1 MGGIRHLLVGAGLA
15 TAVAMS
21 TGAALTY
28 YEGALPTTLN
38 PLYAAKMVDYRAQE
52 LVFDRLWLH
61 SPINNE
67 LVSRLVESW
76 EMVEAGKAI
85 KLTLK
90 SGLKWHD
97 GRPVTAEDVCFTVSA
112 LLDQGTPSPIA
123 EGYRDVLAGCDAEG
137 RTVAVVWFTRIVHNP
152 RERLGFSLLPKH
164 AFDGNT
170 AISPDLEFSARP
182 LGTGPMKGSR
192 GTRGVTFQAYANGH
206 HTAQVEQMQLQES
219 GDPLLAI
226 KALINNSV
234 QGIIEVAPNFRA
246 DVSASD
252 ELALKSYDLRSW
264 WFVAIN
270 THKPPLDDRRVR
282 QALNFMLDRTEL
294 REKSIGVKV
303 GERNSPCE
311 LISGPFVPSSPY
323 YNRAVP
329 AVERSDLAQA
339 EALLREAG
347 MEKVGGR
354 WQYRGQPISFRMGME
369 KSLDNEAPDIL
380 SYISNQLEAAGIGSQ
395 VYKIPPDKWTTDAIT
410 GHLTDYDLL
419 VGKWSFGQVEDVN
432 ELFYTRS
439 RGKGTRNIFNYT
451 NAEVDKLLAQYDVA
465 KTDTAARDAYHK
477 LHRKLAEDLPYLFL
491 WKLDTKSAWRTEVK
505 GNTLA
510 PYFYFTE
517 FDTWR
522 YDG

>member
-1 MGGIRHLLVGAGLA
+1 MGRSRPLLIAAGLCA
-15 TAVAMS
+15 AVLS

-52 LVFDRLWLH
+52 LVFDRLLYH

-67 LVSRLVESW
+67 LESKLVQAW
-76 EMVEAGKAI
+76 ELTDGGKGI
-85 KLTLK
+85 KLELN
-90 SGLKWHD
+90 SGVKWHD
-97 GRPVTAEDVCFTVSA
+97 GKPFSASDVCFTVKA
-112 LLDQGTPSPIA
+112 ILDPGTPSPIA
-123 EGYRDVLAGCDAEG
+123 ESYRDILAGCTAES
-137 RTVAVVWFTRIVHNP
+137 RSTAIVHFTRIVHNP
-152 RERLGFSLLPKH
+152 RERLGFAVLPEA
-164 AFDGNT
+164 AFEGNT

-182 LGTGPMKGSR
+182 TGTGPMKGSR
-192 GTRGVTFQAYANGH
+192 GTRGVTFQAFANGH
-206 HTAQVEQMQLQES
+206 HNAAIAQMQLQES

-264 WFVAIN
+264 WFIAIN
-270 THKPPLDDRRVR
+270 TKKAPLDDRRVR

-294 REKSIGVKV
+294 REKSIGVKP

-311 LISGPFVPSSPY
+311 FISGPFVPSSPY
-323 YNRAVP
+323 YNRSVP

-339 EALLREAG
+339 ETLLKEAG
-347 MEKVGGR
+347 MQKVGGR
-354 WQYRGQPISFRMGME
+354 WNFKGQPVSFRMGME

-380 SYISNQLEAAGIGSQ
+380 SYISNQFEAAGLGSQ

-432 ELFYTRS
+432 ELFFTRS
-439 RGKGTRNIFNYT
+439 RGKGTRNIFNYAD
-451 NAEVDKLLAQYDVA
+451 AEVDRLLAQYEAA
-465 KTDTAARDAYHK
+465 KSDTAARDAYHK
-477 LHRKLAEDLPYLFL
+477 LHSKLAEDLPYLFL
-491 WKLDTKSAWRTEVK
+491 WKLDTKSAWRNEVK
-505 GNTLA
+505 GNTIA
-510 PYFYFTE
+510 PYFYFTQ
-517 FDTWR
+517 FDSWR
-522 YDG
+522 YEG